1 MKNGRTQKYRWAKPN
16 LLLIKKVSQLK
27 FRLTL
32 VVLWGLL
39 FLETRCFI
47 FLEKALINN
56 SAFWGLEKNGASVS
70 YLPSNH
76 QLETKDLPQH
86 LILHATVVEDNMR

>member
-56 SAFWGLEKNGASVS
+56 SAFWGLEKNGPLFPIFLQIISLKQKTFLS
-70 YLPSNH
+70 
-76 QLETKDLPQH
+76 T
-86 LILHATVVEDNMR
+86 